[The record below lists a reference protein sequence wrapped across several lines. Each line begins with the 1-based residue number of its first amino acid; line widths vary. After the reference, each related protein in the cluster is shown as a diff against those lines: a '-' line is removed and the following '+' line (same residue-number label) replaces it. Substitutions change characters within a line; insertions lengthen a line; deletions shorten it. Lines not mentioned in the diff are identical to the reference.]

1 MAEVEPLG
9 LLMNP
14 SYLEEEKNLL
24 SDLRV
29 KLEKKVKAMENL
41 NEQQQQEESSQEEEG
56 IKITFVFVS
65 TILILYSLCDLEIKH
80 KIMMLVEEVTK

>member
-1 MAEVEPLG
+1 MAEVESLG

-29 KLEKKVKAMENL
+29 KLENKVKAMENL
-41 NEQQQQEESSQEEEG
+41 NEQQEQEEEESSHEEEET
-56 IKITFVFVS
+56 KITFIFLS
-65 TILILYSLCDLEIKH
+65 
-80 KIMMLVEEVTK
+80 KIY